1 MNDKKL
7 TDKELE
13 VTPDD
18 KIVAKMKK
26 MVFVDDEDVIR
37 TAIKLARQDEQK
49 RIIRIIEKEKNSIE
63 KNYLLGEK
71 WDEGAKYVVWV
82 LTCLLKEIEGGERGS
97 LENPQVSARS
107 SDELALKSAGGASL
121 HENGSG
127 RTAPAKI
134 EVKGMSRDG

>member
-37 TAIKLARQDEQK
+37 TAIKLARQDERKQIVRWVEIKIKDILRDKDYYNQFYGADILVRTLKGIIDGIECCAWEDVDDSLFKK
-49 RIIRIIEKEKNSIE
+49 R
-63 KNYLLGEK
+63 
-71 WDEGAKYVVWV
+71 V
-82 LTCLLKEIEGGERGS
+82 
-97 LENPQVSARS
+97 
-107 SDELALKSAGGASL
+107 
-121 HENGSG
+121 
-127 RTAPAKI
+127 
-134 EVKGMSRDG
+134 VKGV